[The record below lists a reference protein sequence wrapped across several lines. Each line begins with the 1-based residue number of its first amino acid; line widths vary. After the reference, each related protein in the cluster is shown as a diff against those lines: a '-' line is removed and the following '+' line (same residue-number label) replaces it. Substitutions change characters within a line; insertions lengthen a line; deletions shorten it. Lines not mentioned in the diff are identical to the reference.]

1 MGLLRPDAIF
11 YGLSREPDK
20 NCATLAKKRLDMAR
34 SAVDNKIVTLTA
46 DSNSLAKIGSKVSV
60 LTLH

>member
-20 NCATLAKKRLDMAR
+20 NCATLAKKGSDMDHQCGG
-34 SAVDNKIVTLTA
+34 SGD
-46 DSNSLAKIGSKVSV
+46 SKVHKLESV
-60 LTLH
+60 KMVKTPGREAV